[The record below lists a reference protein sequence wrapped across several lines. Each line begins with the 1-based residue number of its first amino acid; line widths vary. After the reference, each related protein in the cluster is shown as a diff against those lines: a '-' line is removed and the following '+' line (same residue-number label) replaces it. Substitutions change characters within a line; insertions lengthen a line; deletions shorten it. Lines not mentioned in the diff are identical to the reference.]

1 MENNILKEQ
10 IANAVGGG
18 GIAAVGVNQDGS
30 PYNAGGNPSN
40 KFGEP
45 PKFGKISLL
54 KRPSLLPNAKKNKP
68 LRNILDPMSTNGGSW
83 CHH

>member
-18 GIAAVGVNQDGS
+18 GIAAIGVNQDGT
-30 PYNAGGNPSN
+30 PYNAGGNTLN

-45 PKFGKISLL
+45 AKFGKISLL
-54 KRPSLLPNAKKNKP
+54 KRPSLLPNTKKNKP
-68 LRNILDPMSTNGGSW
+68 LRNILDPMSTIGGK
-83 CHH
+83 

>member
-1 MENNILKEQ
+1 MENDILKEQ

-18 GIAAVGVNQDGS
+18 GVAAIGVNQDGT

-45 PKFGKISLL
+45 PVFRKGISLL
-54 KRPSLLPNAKKNKP
+54 KRPSLLPNASKKKP
-68 LRNILDPMSTNGGSW
+68 LRNILDPMSTIGGK
-83 CHH
+83 